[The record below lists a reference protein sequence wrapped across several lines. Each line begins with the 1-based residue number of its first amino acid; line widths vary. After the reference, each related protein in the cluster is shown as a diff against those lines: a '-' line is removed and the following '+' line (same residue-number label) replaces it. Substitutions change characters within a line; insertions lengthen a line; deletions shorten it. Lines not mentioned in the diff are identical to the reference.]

1 MKIEFGCGETPAYP
15 GYKTCDVRDLPGIDY
30 VCNAWEID
38 SKIDPN
44 TVEHIYSRHF
54 FEHLT
59 FQQGRIFL
67 DACFKILKKDGCY
80 EMVLPNFLW
89 HVRQW
94 LTEDNAMGFN
104 IEDPF
109 TRGIEGLWGKQR
121 GNVEEVW
128 DVHKAG
134 YKKWQ
139 LEQLMQDTGFDRME
153 WIDSSVKNLHLKAY
167 K

>member
-1 MKIEFGCGETPAYP
+1 MNIEFGCGETPTFSD
-15 GYKTCDVRDLPGIDY
+15 YKTCDVRDLPGIDY
-30 VCNAWEID
+30 VCNAWEIT
-38 SKIDPN
+38 SQVDPD
-44 TVEHIYSRHF
+44 TVDHIFSRHF

-59 FQQGRIFL
+59 FQQGHVFL
-67 DACFKILKKDGCY
+67 EACYTILKKDGCY

-109 TRGIEGLWGKQR
+109 KRGIEGLWGRQR
-121 GNVEEVW
+121 GELEDLW
-128 DVHKAG
+128 DVHKSG

-139 LEQLMQDTGFDRME
+139 LELIMQEIGFDRME
-153 WIDSSVKNLHLKAY
+153 WIDSSIKNLHLKAY